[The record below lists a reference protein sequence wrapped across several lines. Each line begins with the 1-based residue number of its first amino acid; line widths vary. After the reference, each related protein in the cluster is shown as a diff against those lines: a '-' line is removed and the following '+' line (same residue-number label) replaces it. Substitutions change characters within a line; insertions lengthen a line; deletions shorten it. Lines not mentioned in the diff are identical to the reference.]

1 MQIEINMFI
10 QDLSYRMLDVILLKI
25 SREID
30 KQFKKRNLGLK
41 FFSKII

>member
-30 KQFKKRNLGLK
+30 KQFKKEI
-41 FFSKII
+41 SDKIF

>member
-10 QDLSYRMLDVILLKI
+10 QDLSYRMLEIILLKI

-30 KQFKKRNLGLK
+30 KQFKKEILD
-41 FFSKII
+41 

>member
-10 QDLSYRMLDVILLKI
+10 QDLSYRMLEIILLKI

-30 KQFKKRNLGLK
+30 KEFKKEI
-41 FFSKII
+41 SD